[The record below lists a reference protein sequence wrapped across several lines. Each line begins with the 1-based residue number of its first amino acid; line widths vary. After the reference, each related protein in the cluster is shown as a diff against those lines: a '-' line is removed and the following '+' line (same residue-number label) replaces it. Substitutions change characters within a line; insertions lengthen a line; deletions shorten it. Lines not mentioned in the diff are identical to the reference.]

1 MLLRIIF
8 MGTEPCCMKRSWNS
22 CRENLQLA
30 QRVIEIRRVR
40 SSAPGF
46 HFGDGRNLE
55 TLMYEELLSLFD
67 GHLSGMHFDADNEAC
82 VAQQCIQQLPESQLR
97 IVVTVTFVEH
107 HLFCVMRPAFGI
119 AVVIQ

>member
-1 MLLRIIF
+1 MKLQSRTVTPQHALTNNFHGHRTLLHEAVVEF
-8 MGTEPCCMKRSWNS
+8 LQGEFAALQFPVVLAQF
-22 CRENLQLA
+22 ENLQLA

-67 GHLSGMHFDADNEAC
+67 GHLSGMHFDADNEA
-82 VAQQCIQQLPESQLR
+82 
-97 IVVTVTFVEH
+97 
-107 HLFCVMRPAFGI
+107 
-119 AVVIQ
+119 